1 MKSEEEMQ
9 EIRNAVVA
17 ACDQVLRNY
26 DWDKAFQKYL
36 DGNKAL

>member
-9 EIRNAVVA
+9 EIRNAVVQ
-17 ACDQVLRNY
+17 ACDEVLENY

-36 DGNKAL
+36 NGIEPL

>member
-17 ACDQVLRNY
+17 ACDQVLENY